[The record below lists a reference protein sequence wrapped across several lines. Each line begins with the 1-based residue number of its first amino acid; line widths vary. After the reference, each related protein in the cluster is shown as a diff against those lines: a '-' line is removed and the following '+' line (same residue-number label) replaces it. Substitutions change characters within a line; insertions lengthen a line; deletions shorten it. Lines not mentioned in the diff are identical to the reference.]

1 MKIDRALA
9 SRRLAEFL
17 ETVVLPGLK
26 GGKKD
31 NATRFKIGVAL
42 TMGWVRITDD
52 QYEDMKEHGV
62 ADESGI
68 DLDLLRKAVDGG
80 VKAAGGEVLIEK
92 LGLWLSTDDVAKLF
106 AYLEKGS
113 LS

>member
-1 MKIDRALA
+1 MKIDRDLA
-9 SRRLAEFL
+9 DKRIAEFL

-31 NATRFKIGVAL
+31 NSTRFKIGVAL
-42 TMGWVRITDD
+42 TMGWTKITDE
-52 QYEDMKEHGV
+52 QYEDMRERGV
-62 ADESGI
+62 ADASGI
-68 DLDLLRKAVDGG
+68 DLDLMRKAVDGG